1 MDNAGTIKVALAGN
15 PNCGKTTIFNNITGA
30 KQHVGNYPGVTVE
43 KKEGRCNYDNH
54 SLLFVDLPGTY
65 SLTARSLD
73 EVVARNVII
82 NEKPDIIVNVLDA
95 SNLERNLYLTA
106 QIIELG
112 RPVVIG
118 LNMMDIAERMG
129 TQIDLKKLGE
139 QLGATVVPLVGSK
152 NKGTQELLQAVM
164 NVAQKDEA
172 IKNAKVDY
180 GPDLEPAIT
189 SLEDMIQK
197 TGIIQYP
204 VRWLA
209 IKLLENDSDVVS
221 KVTALDGTE
230 SILAMAH
237 TLRDSLKNKVDLE
250 FCFAEYRHRFA
261 VQAYNNSVV
270 KPGTTDSLSDKIDSV
285 LTNRFLG
292 IPIFLGLMWLMFV
305 VVINLGA
312 YPQDWLDTGFGMLGD
327 WCNDVIEDEQLRSL
341 VVDGVIGG
349 VGSVLSFVPL
359 IVLLYLFISL
369 LEDTGYMARAAF
381 LIDRAMRAL
390 GLHGKSFI
398 PMILGFGCNVPGI
411 MAARTLDNEKNRL
424 VTIMAC
430 PFMSCG
436 ARLPVY
442 TLLIA
447 AFFGASGHGGT
458 VLFGIYLLG
467 IIVSVCVAL
476 VLRHTAFKGEQ
487 EPFVMELPP
496 YHIPTLKGVLTHMWE
511 RTVLYLKKA
520 GTFILGASILV
531 WFLTAY
537 PMDVEYSQDYDAA
550 KEAVTAQMEETQAS
564 ILTGYGLSDIE
575 DNAELN
581 DMYEAMVAA
590 ADEAADEADEDEAD
604 TGNSLNPAAALS
616 SVEDQV
622 KNSEEAE
629 NTLFMGKYPDS
640 FANLQE
646 QNPAVFA
653 QALPLFD
660 AKADADDATAKLE
673 DQQKAEKLEQSY
685 AARIGHVVEPVIQP
699 LGFDWKIGVGLIAC
713 TAAKEVMVSTLGTIY
728 SVGGDDT
735 HESGIVAYLRDD
747 PDFNP
752 AVALSLMV
760 FCLLYMPCVAAMAV
774 IKRETGSWKMLL
786 AVDGMCLVFAYVGG
800 FITYHLALF
809 AGLGV

>member
-1 MDNAGTIKVALAGN
+1 MENAAKIKIALAGN

-43 KKEGRCNYDNH
+43 KKEGHRTFNGKD
-54 SLLFVDLPGTY
+54 LLFVDLPGTY

-95 SNLERNLYLTA
+95 SNLERNLYLAA
-106 QIIELG
+106 QLVELG
-112 RPVVIG
+112 RPMVIA
-118 LNMMDIAERMG
+118 LNMMDIADRMG
-129 TQIDLKKLGE
+129 IKIDFKKLGQ
-139 QLGATVVPLVGSK
+139 QLGAVVVPLVGSK
-152 NKGTQELLQAVM
+152 NIGTKELLDAISGTQT
-164 NVAQKDEA
+164 KDLV
-172 IKNAKVDY
+172 NAKVDY
-180 GPDLEPAIT
+180 GPDVEPAIANLT
-189 SLEDMIQK
+189 DAIEKM
-197 TGIIQYP
+197 GIIKYP

-209 IKLLENDSDVVS
+209 VKLLENDSDAVE
-221 KVTALDGTE
+221 KVRAMEGTQ
-230 SILAMAH
+230 SILALAS
-237 TLRDSLKNKVDLE
+237 TLRDSLTSKIDLDFYFAQCRYQFATDVFNKSIINVG
-250 FCFAEYRHRFA
+250 
-261 VQAYNNSVV
+261 SS
-270 KPGTTDSLSDKIDSV
+270 DSLSDKIDSV
-285 LTNRFLG
+285 LTHRYLG

-305 VVINLGA
+305 VVINVGA
-312 YPQDWLDTGFGMLGD
+312 YPQGWLDTGFSMLGD
-327 WCNDVIEDEQLRSL
+327 WCSDVIEDDQLRSL
-341 VVDGVIGG
+341 VVDGVISG

-411 MAARTLDNEKNRL
+411 MAARTLDNEKDRL
-424 VTIMAC
+424 VTILAC

-467 IIVSVCVAL
+467 IVISICVAL
-476 VLRHTAFKGEQ
+476 VLRHTTFKGEQ
-487 EPFVMELPP
+487 EPFVMEMPP
-496 YHIPTLKGVLTHMWE
+496 YHIPTLKGVLMHMWE

-520 GTFILGASILV
+520 GTFILGASVLV

-537 PMDVEYSQDYDAA
+537 PVDVDYSQDFDAA
-550 KEAVTAQMEETQAS
+550 KDQVTAEMEQKQS
-564 ILTGYGLSDIE
+564 DILQSYGLSAIE
-575 DNAELN
+575 DNDALN
-581 DMYEAMVAA
+581 EMYESMVAA
-590 ADEAADEADEDEAD
+590 ADEAADEADENEAD
-604 TGNSLNPAAALS
+604 TGNALNPAAALS

-622 KNSEEAE
+622 KDSENAE
-629 NTLFMGKYPDS
+629 DNLFMGKYPQS
-640 FANLQE
+640 FADLQE

-660 AKADADDATAKLE
+660 AKADADDETSKLE
-673 DQQKAEKLEQSY
+673 DQQNAEKLEQSY
-685 AARIGHVVEPVIQP
+685 AARLGHFVEPVIAP

-735 HESGIVAYLRDD
+735 HESGLVAYLRDD
-747 PDFNP
+747 PDFNQ

-760 FCLLYMPCVAAMAV
+760 FVLLYMPCVAAMAV

-786 AVDGMCLVFAYVGG
+786 ASNGMCLVLSYVLA
-800 FITYHLALF
+800 FVTYHLALM
-809 AGLGV
+809 AGLGA

>member
-1 MDNAGTIKVALAGN
+1 MENAAKIKIALAGN

-43 KKEGRCNYDNH
+43 KKEGHRTFNGKD
-54 SLLFVDLPGTY
+54 LLFVDLPGTY

-95 SNLERNLYLTA
+95 SNLERNLYLAA
-106 QIIELG
+106 QLVELG
-112 RPVVIG
+112 RPMVIA
-118 LNMMDIAERMG
+118 LNMMDIADRMG
-129 TQIDLKKLGE
+129 IKIDLKKLGK
-139 QLGATVVPLVGSK
+139 QLGAVVVPLVGSK
-152 NKGTQELLQAVM
+152 NIGTKELLDAISGTQTQNLV
-164 NVAQKDEA
+164 
-172 IKNAKVDY
+172 NAKVDY
-180 GPDLEPAIT
+180 GPDVEPAIANLT
-189 SLEDMIQK
+189 DAIEKM
-197 TGIIQYP
+197 GIIKYP

-209 IKLLENDSDVVS
+209 VKLLENDSDAIA
-221 KVTALDGTE
+221 KVRAMEGTN
-230 SILAMAH
+230 SILALAS
-237 TLRDSLKNKVDLE
+237 TLRDSLANKIDLD
-250 FCFAEYRHRFA
+250 FYFAQCRYQFA
-261 VQAYNNSVV
+261 TDAFNKSIINVGSS
-270 KPGTTDSLSDKIDSV
+270 DSLSDKIDSV
-285 LTNRFLG
+285 LTHRYLG
-292 IPIFLGLMWLMFV
+292 IPIFLALMWLMFV
-305 VVINLGA
+305 VVINVGA
-312 YPQDWLDTGFGMLGD
+312 YPQGWLDTGFSMLGD
-327 WCNDVIEDEQLRSL
+327 WCSDVIEDDQLRSL

-411 MAARTLDNEKNRL
+411 MAARTLDNEKDRL
-424 VTIMAC
+424 VTILAC

-458 VLFGIYLLG
+458 VLFGVYLLG
-467 IIVSVCVAL
+467 IIISVCVAL
-476 VLRHTAFKGEQ
+476 VLRHTTFKGEQ
-487 EPFVMELPP
+487 EPFVMEMPP
-496 YHIPTLKGVLTHMWE
+496 YHIPTLKGVLMHMWE

-537 PMDVEYSQDYDAA
+537 PMDVDYSQDFDAA
-550 KEAVTAQMEETQAS
+550 KDQVTAEMEQKQAD
-564 ILTGYGLSDIE
+564 ILQSYGLSAIE
-575 DNAELN
+575 DNDELN
-581 DMYEAMVAA
+581 TMYESMVAA
-590 ADEAADEADEDEAD
+590 ADEAADEEDEDEAD
-604 TGNSLNPAAALS
+604 TGNALNPAAALS

-622 KNSEEAE
+622 KNSEEE
-629 NTLFMGKYPDS
+629 DNLFMGKYPQS
-640 FANLQE
+640 FADLQE

-660 AKADADDATAKLE
+660 AQADADDESSKLD
-673 DQQKAEKLEQSY
+673 DQQTAEKLQQSY
-685 AARIGHVVEPVIQP
+685 AARLGKFVEPVIAP

-747 PDFNP
+747 PDFNQ

-760 FCLLYMPCVAAMAV
+760 FTLLYMPCVAAMAV

-786 AVDGMCLVFAYVGG
+786 ACDAMCLVLSYVLA
-800 FITYHLALF
+800 FITYHLALM
-809 AGLGV
+809 AGLGA